1 MAQLTVL
8 KDAVC
13 AYISAD
19 DISILNER
27 MELLQRQWEELC
39 HQVRQ
44 TLDSVSAQKG
54 RELEDDLECLWLC
67 PHLDRGKDTVLIIR
81 MLQIKTIIS

>member
-1 MAQLTVL
+1 MAQLTLL
-8 KDAVC
+8 KDTLC

-39 HQVRQ
+39 HQVKH
-44 TLDSVSAQKG
+44 TLHGALAQKG
-54 RELEDDLECLWLC
+54 GKLEDDLECQM
-67 PHLDRGKDTVLIIR
+67 T
-81 MLQIKTIIS
+81 